1 MNHFIQILQ
10 KSGYRQFY
18 LAFGDANLR
27 YQDWPLAA
35 KDLSGPLLD
44 LVNLFLL
51 QQPLPCKKAN
61 LLLGEKLIAELIQC
75 GIVTEQSGEVKSN
88 SYFLI
93 YCRSYVMF
101 CQISPNPWAYF
112 GDDSIAL
119 ATYQTPAPGGSVL
132 DLCCGPG
139 IQSFVASCQAAQV
152 TGVEIRQET
161 WRIAEL
167 NRRLNGLGE
176 RVKFVC
182 NSAAGFAL
190 AGKEKYDRILFNPPL
205 VPMVP
210 GYKFAFVGNGGGDGL
225 DVTRNILDLYHRRIT
240 DGGSLDFIGVALG
253 GKKHP
258 VGDQIKTLASHYGL
272 GGRLHIF
279 SQQPI
284 KPFAPLFEASA
295 FSLAR
300 DNELD
305 LGEARKILGD
315 HFHKLKADAYCLFF
329 ASLGRAT
336 GVIGNE
342 IITVDVSKSFWG
354 HWFV

>member
-1 MNHFIQILQ
+1 MI
-10 KSGYRQFY
+10 SETADG
-18 LAFGDANLR
+18 
-27 YQDWPLAA
+27 
-35 KDLSGPLLD
+35 
-44 LVNLFLL
+44 
-51 QQPLPCKKAN
+51 
-61 LLLGEKLIAELIQC
+61 
-75 GIVTEQSGEVKSN
+75 VKSN

-93 YCRSYVMF
+93 YCRSYAMF
-101 CQISPNPWAYF
+101 CQITPNPWAYF

-119 ATYQTPAPGGSVL
+119 ATYQTPAPGGRVL
-132 DLCCGPG
+132 DLCSGPG
-139 IQSFVASCQAAQV
+139 IQSFVASSQAAQV
-152 TGVEIRQET
+152 TGVEIRKET

-182 NSAAGFAL
+182 SSAEAFARS
-190 AGKEKYDRILFNPPL
+190 GKEKYDRILFNPPL

-225 DVTRNILDLYHRRIT
+225 DLTRQFVELYHGRLT
-240 DGGSLDFIGVALG
+240 EGGSLDFIGVDLG
-253 GKKHP
+253 GKRHP
-258 VGDQIKTLASHYGL
+258 VGDQIRQLARRHGL

-300 DNELD
+300 DNGLD
-305 LGEARKILGD
+305 IAEARKILGD
-315 HFHKLKADAYCLFF
+315 HFTKLKAEAYCLFF
-329 ASLGRAT
+329 ESLGRGT
-336 GVIGNE
+336 GARSKEVL
-342 IITVDVSKSFWG
+342 TVDVSKSFWG